1 MVTSKKLLS
10 IVLSIVM
17 VFTVFSVAIPEF
29 APIVYA
35 APVAADYQELA
46 EKIRTLREN
55 DENPTNAVPAVSG
68 NNATYTDNTGDMLA
82 VANKYFDVY
91 AGLVPASNSVSNTT
105 AIRTA
110 TQINAAIKTEVQNYF
125 TSTEIGNW
133 AIVALLDALIANASV
148 DDSTGLSSN
157 AAQPSFTLTV
167 TDKSA
172 VLRYDSVSV
181 MPNQVSA
188 GTKYTFGHTRKDWK
202 DGCDTKYFLYAN
214 TPTSASTGNVSTAP
228 IKTLS
233 TAISTYAEYYTMA
246 FDDMVATDVDTLTA
260 AKNALSSAYNAVI
273 GSTAFNGSA
282 VYAKF
287 FSGYDTAGTL
297 ASIEAAIAI
306 STYIEIAQ
314 NLQAKTELD
323 ITDYSLDEL
332 SDLYFDMK
340 AKLGNYNSAPATARN
355 YLEEHGYIDM
365 DAVAAKFE
373 EIENA
378 YEIAY
383 LRDSMKPRIEA
394 DLALYAT
401 YDDDWTIATDGVE
414 GILAAAEL
422 ELDSVIE
429 DLCSRK
435 SANVEIVFGS
445 STADYIANTIDPVTA
460 GFAHIREVNG
470 YNLTF
475 KQYQSAYN
483 SVFAPLT
490 LEESSTQLLNILTQR
505 DSWYTELQAFVA
517 ELSEYDAEIAAKIF
531 TDAEA
536 VMESKI
542 DQTYAALNAILE
554 NEINDSWAIYQT
566 QADEQG
572 LLINEVN
579 LETYNTL
586 RASIGLIEV
595 NVYEF
600 LDLTEHF
607 DLSAEA
613 VEKYEALKSIVL
625 ALNNYNPSRTLS
637 AYKYNAETID
647 PIVRYVSDKDNIRD
661 RDFTIQNEYYENLIV
676 FIDELLT
683 SGKLSELGIDLDLG
697 ATLDGLADTIYTDKF
712 LNTIVGGLY
721 PMLVDLIKDKI
732 GSAGGIGSLLSY
744 ISLDDA
750 FEKINSGVSPSKVGA
765 LMKSTSTDANGVR
778 YDARGFTEIANKLSR
793 LSGGLMDDV
802 NPWYTNTARQTIW
815 EKVLDDEGNE
825 VLDDEGEPTW
835 QLTLDWGIDAAG
847 VDLEETGD
855 IEGARDARKEQFL
868 KAANAGLV
876 GLERVFLAMLSNRG
890 ISKTSVLNILI
901 ASASLQ
907 VPAKEGY
914 NNTIIPL
921 LEALGCTDLY
931 NGNSFKTI
939 RDIIDFGLIHPVH
952 DLFGQ
957 LKISPVDKI
966 ITLLPNLAF
975 AIQSGLFLPLLQN
988 LVLHIDILLGG
999 LAALA
1004 GDQAFDVNLGD
1015 PETLDLADILGVE
1028 TFYDDVKSL
1037 DGVLSIV
1044 LGLLAPSEDTD
1055 SPADG
1060 EELAAPAPELKL
1072 PHLDGAK
1079 LAMLGTDVVWADSY
1093 RSKSQITYEGR
1104 QNIHASIIANKPQV
1118 MQFLLEYILE
1128 AIQDDD
1134 FIPAIMN
1141 MMSKDEAEE
1150 EPADPGDG
1158 DTGEPEA
1165 GPAED
1170 EGGLPDIVLEILENV
1185 KANGTDAIAAIYE
1198 LVHPVYRYTMPDGIN
1213 WITEGTITEAEYTSF
1228 WNEVKAEGKDTLWS
1242 RNKALYMTKHL
1253 DEFMDDIVIIMSDQ
1267 FGGAE
1272 DLEQALDYMLGSL
1285 FKAETLNNLAG
1296 TIRDLV
1302 GGLELPEMI
1311 ADLGLIEQVIDLT
1324 VWDDMTFDFADG
1336 DKAAFKAGLITLLDP
1351 LAPLLGFILAEQDI
1365 NIGLLDLVSVTGV
1378 GYNGYAYG
1386 LIPLLEVLGATGIK
1400 SPAALIADPD
1410 NIVKNI
1416 IDPVFSILDKVE
1428 ADPIS
1433 FIETA
1438 LPALLY
1444 FDRVDGIQVAIEHLL
1459 TSVNVLL
1466 DIIRPIYDV
1475 DFYALVADQ
1484 TGIDLHFAETDPVNF
1499 LLMKLNETLQD
1510 SGLAIEIDFTVES
1523 LSSQFNFT
1531 EPIRFTSA
1539 NGDDAYTIALGENGK
1554 IELMTRTLD
1563 FAVDQLVFGDNAT
1576 NLIKIAKN
1584 YITDEDQLYLVL
1596 AILQSLDNLDSHVE
1610 SFYGIDDVA
1619 LATIFWIFFG
1629 ADSVTDA
1636 TADWFHRYTG
1646 EGGAVELISTMYYS
1660 STSYITRAAFVAS
1673 EFLGNEFP
1681 HLMQALTA
1689 SIPTLI
1695 KPIEDYNDDE
1705 MHYLTGILARIVL
1718 IFSRLL
1724 KVLRSLLS
1732 NG

>member
-17 VFTVFSVAIPEF
+17 VFTIFSVAIPEF

-55 DENPTNAVPAVSG
+55 DANPTNAVPAVSG

-82 VANKYFDVY
+82 VADKYFSVY
-91 AGLVPASNSVSNTT
+91 AGLAPASNSVSNTT

-125 TSTEIGNW
+125 TATEIGNW
-133 AIVALLDALIANASV
+133 AIVALLDALIANANV
-148 DDSTGLSSN
+148 DDSTGLGSN

-172 VLRYDSVSV
+172 VLRYDSVSA
-181 MPNQVSA
+181 MPDQVSA

-202 DGCDTKYFLYAN
+202 DGCNTKYYLYAS

-233 TAISTYAEYYTMA
+233 TTISTYAEYYTMA

-340 AKLGNYNSAPATARN
+340 AKLDNYNSAPATARN

-365 DAVAAKFE
+365 DAVDAKFE

-383 LRDSMKPRIEA
+383 LRDSLKPRIEA

-401 YDDDWTIATDGVE
+401 YDDDWTIATEGVE

-475 KQYQSAYN
+475 KQYQSTYN

-505 DSWYTELQAFVA
+505 DSWYTDLQAFVA
-517 ELSEYDAEIAAKIF
+517 ELAEYDAEIAAKIL

-536 VMESKI
+536 AMEAKI
-542 DQTYAALNAILE
+542 DQTYSALNAILE
-554 NEINDSWAIYQT
+554 NEINDAWAIYQT

-579 LETYNTL
+579 METYNTL

-607 DLSAEA
+607 DLSDETI
-613 VEKYEALKSIVL
+613 EKYEALRNILL
-625 ALNNYNPSRTLS
+625 ALRNYDPSHTLS
-637 AYKYNAETID
+637 AYKYNAETLD
-647 PIVRYVSDKDNIRD
+647 PIVRYVSGKDIIRD
-661 RDFTIQNEYYENLIV
+661 RDYVVTDEYLQNLIDLV
-676 FIDELLT
+676 DELLT
-683 SGKLSELGIDLDLG
+683 SGALADLGIELDLA
-697 ATLDGLADTIYTDKF
+697 ATLDGLGEKVYTDKF
-712 LNTIVGGLY
+712 VNTIMDALY
-721 PMLVDLIKDKI
+721 PMLSELVRDKLSELIPSNYMSMIGDLDN
-732 GSAGGIGSLLSY
+732 
-744 ISLDDA
+744 A
-750 FEKINSGVSPSKVGA
+750 FEKVKAGLAPKKVGNYVDSTKYPEIARLLKGVSGGFMDGNSDDGTNCWNSAEARREIYRQV
-765 LMKSTSTDANGVR
+765 LDDNG
-778 YDARGFTEIANKLSR
+778 D
-793 LSGGLMDDV
+793 
-802 NPWYTNTARQTIW
+802 P
-815 EKVLDDEGNE
+815 VLDDEGQITYE
-825 VLDDEGEPTW
+825 LIF
-835 QLTLDWGIDAAG
+835 DWGIDAKET
-847 VDLEETGD
+847 VEEKR
-855 IEGARDARKEQFL
+855 EAFLDAMDASL
-868 KAANAGLV
+868 KALEPVFMALLCNKAVPKTQVVSILGGLATLSLGVYAND
-876 GLERVFLAMLSNRG
+876 
-890 ISKTSVLNILI
+890 
-901 ASASLQ
+901 
-907 VPAKEGY
+907 GY
-914 NNTIIPL
+914 NNTLIPI
-921 LEALGCTDLY
+921 LEAVGVRPDALY
-931 NGNSFKTI
+931 DAKQFRNI
-939 RDIIDFGLIHPVH
+939 RDVVEYGLVIPVR
-952 DLFGQ
+952 DLFDQ
-957 LKISPVDKI
+957 LKTAPVDKVI
-966 ITLLPNLAF
+966 QILPNLAF
-975 AIQSGLFLPLLQN
+975 AIQNNLFIDLLHNLKLDLDLSGGGCAGGIISGLLPEEG
-988 LVLHIDILLGG
+988 VG
-999 LAALA
+999 
-1004 GDQAFDVNLGD
+1004 FDLGD
-1015 PETLDLADILGVE
+1015 TEILDLADTLGIE
-1028 TFYDDVKSL
+1028 TFYEDILSM

-1044 LGLLAPSEDTD
+1044 LGMLAGDEEEAEE
-1055 SPADG
+1055 PAEG
-1060 EELAAPAPELKL
+1060 EEPAAPAPELRL
-1072 PHLDGAK
+1072 PHLDATK

-1093 RSKSQITYEGR
+1093 RSKSQIIYEGR
-1104 QNIHASIIANKPQV
+1104 QNIHANIIANKPQV

-1158 DTGEPEA
+1158 DTGEPDA
-1165 GPAED
+1165 GPAAD
-1170 EGGLPDIVLEILENV
+1170 EGGLPDIVLEILDNV

-1213 WITEGTITEAEYTSF
+1213 WITEGSITEAEYTSF
-1228 WNEVKAEGKDTLWS
+1228 WNEVHAEGKDTLWS
-1242 RNKALYMTKHL
+1242 RNKALYMTNHL
-1253 DEFMDDIVIIMSDQ
+1253 DEFMDDIVVILSDQ

-1302 GGLELPEMI
+1302 GGLDLPEMI

-1324 VWDDMTFDFADG
+1324 AWDNMTFDFADG
-1336 DKAAFKAGLITLLDP
+1336 DKAAFKAGLVTLLDP

-1386 LIPLLEVLGATGIK
+1386 LIPLLEALGATGIK

-1428 ADPIS
+1428 ADPIA

-1475 DFYALVADQ
+1475 DLYALVAEQ
-1484 TGIDLHFAETDPVNF
+1484 AGIDLHFAETDPVNF
-1499 LLMKLNETLQD
+1499 LLMKLNEMLQD
-1510 SGLAIEIDFTVES
+1510 SGLGIEIDFTVES

-1531 EPIRFTSA
+1531 EPIMFTSA

-1576 NLIKIAKN
+1576 NLIKIVKN
-1584 YITDEDQLYLVL
+1584 YITDEDQLYLIL
-1596 AILQSLDNLDSHVE
+1596 AILQSLDNLDAHVE

-1629 ADSVTDA
+1629 ADSVTGA

-1646 EGGAVELISTMYYS
+1646 EGGAVELLSTMYYS
-1660 STSYITRAAFVAS
+1660 STSYITRAAFAAS
-1673 EFLGNEFP
+1673 ELLGNEFP

-1695 KPIEDYNDDE
+1695 KPIDEYTDEE
-1705 MHYLTGILARIVL
+1705 MHYLTGFLARIVL

-1724 KVLRSLLS
+1724 KVLRSLFS